1 MSWFDSWFDIVILS
15 IIAFSSLISLLR
27 GFTKEAISLVTW
39 FCAFFIASNFYL
51 EVSVYLT
58 QLDDQIIRN
67 SVAIAVLFIAVLL
80 LGALINYIINRLV
93 AVTGL
98 SGTDRLLGV
107 VFGAIRGVLIVSAVL
122 FFIDSFT
129 DFNQASWWTEST
141 LVPEFGI
148 IIEWFFEHIENSS
161 SFLDKM
167 SI

>member
-1 MSWFDSWFDIVILS
+1 MSWLNSWLDMAILG
-15 IIAFSSLISLLR
+15 IIAFSSLISLIR
-27 GFTKEAISLVTW
+27 GFTKEAISLATW

-58 QLDDQIIRN
+58 QIDDQVIRN
-67 SVAIAVLFIAVLL
+67 SASIAILFIAVLL

-107 VFGAIRGVLIVSAVL
+107 IFGAVRGILIVSAVL
-122 FFIDSFT
+122 FFLDSFT
-129 DFNQASWWTEST
+129 DFNQASWWTESR

-148 IIEWFFEHIENSS
+148 IIEWFFEHLENSS
-161 SFLDKM
+161 SFLNKI
-167 SI
+167 SV

>member
-1 MSWFDSWFDIVILS
+1 MSWFDSWFDIAILG
-15 IIAFSSLISLLR
+15 IIAFSSLISLVR
-27 GFTKEAISLVTW
+27 GFTKEAISLMTW
-39 FCAFFIASNFYL
+39 FCAFFIASNFYP

-58 QLDDQIIRN
+58 QLDDQLIRN
-67 SVAIAVLFIAVLL
+67 SVAIAILFIAVLL

-107 VFGAIRGVLIVSAVL
+107 VFGAVRGILIVSAVL

-129 DFNQASWWTEST
+129 DFNQASWWTESR

-148 IIEWFFEHIENSS
+148 IIEWFFEHLENSS
-161 SFLDKM
+161 SFLNKI
-167 SI
+167 SV